1 MNVDLDVVVITI
13 SPQKLEV
20 SGIYL
25 ETVVLTI
32 VPNEFFPGT
41 LVVYLG
47 DYTGVSV
54 LGDAYGDPGVL
65 LTVKFPTIATPLNGR
80 VRLSPLVI
88 TITPIDIQPYQPRS
102 TCELTGMLDRMR
114 LDGWPGDI
122 SGDMTCELSTL
133 LNNIRTDQVHTPV
146 GDSNCSLSELTELV
160 LTEYNAPPI
169 SSIEPIWGDISSLS
183 FSDNDGQFYVKV
195 GDFGLRLLTISI
207 TYHLKPGGSL
217 IYSVKYNG
225 VALTLLR
232 KVMGYNMAQEVWYLI
247 NPEVGTNIVEILMF
261 NNTSWVSAR
270 AFTIVGVDQTA
281 PFYKSTY
288 TMTYG
293 FAPGLGTSL
302 TLGVPTGHFAFD
314 FVCCSDAACTL
325 SSDDVNQATF
335 ISGLMGDVLTY
346 MSHRNGQEGN
356 LIFQWEKTLAASYFT
371 QIGMIVRPANMSSV
385 SLEVSAPTDDCEL
398 AWSIYDVINSI
409 RGTIH

>member
-1 MNVDLDVVVITI
+1 MAIDIDTGPLLITV
-13 SPQKLEV
+13 SPQDITFAGVPLD
-20 SGIYL
+20 
-25 ETVVLTI
+25 TVVLT
-32 VPNEFFPGT
+32 VTPQDFFPGT

-47 DYTGVSV
+47 DYTGVSD

-65 LTVKFPTIATPLNGR
+65 LTVKFPTIATPLDGH
-80 VRLSPLVI
+80 VHLSPLVI

-102 TCELTGMLDRMR
+102 TCELTGMLDRIR
-114 LDGWPGDI
+114 LDGWAGDI

-133 LNNIRTDQVHTPV
+133 LNNIRTGVAYTPV
-146 GDSNCSLSELTELV
+146 GDSARSLAELI
-160 LTEYNAPPI
+160 LTEYNAPPV

-207 TYHLKPGGSL
+207 AYHLKPGGSF
-217 IYSVKYNG
+217 IYRVTYNG

-232 KVMGYNMAQEVWYLI
+232 KVMGYNMVQEVWYLI
-247 NPEVGTNIVEILMF
+247 NPEVGTNIVEILMT

-293 FAPGLGTSL
+293 FAPGLETSL

-314 FVCCSDAACTL
+314 FVCCSDAACAL

-356 LIFQWEKTLAASYFT
+356 LIFQWKKTLAASYFT

-385 SLEVSAPTDDCEL
+385 SLEVSEPTDDCEL